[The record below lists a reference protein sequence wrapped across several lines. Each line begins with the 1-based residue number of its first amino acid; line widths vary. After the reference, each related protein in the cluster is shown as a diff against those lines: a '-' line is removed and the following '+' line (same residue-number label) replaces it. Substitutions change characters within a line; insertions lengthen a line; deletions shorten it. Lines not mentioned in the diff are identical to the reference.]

1 MAPNETDWET
11 RIIKDDTSDSDARII
26 KDVTDVIPT
35 KESAE
40 NVTKAGDTKSIKDEI
55 TEDKPSGSAPA
66 EAGFFYPWESPVCED
81 VHAEEHCSKFKEN
94 FR

>member
-11 RIIKDDTSDSDARII
+11 RII

-55 TEDKPSGSAPA
+55 TEDKPSESAPA

-81 VHAEEHCSKFKEN
+81 VHREEHCSKFKEN

>member
-11 RIIKDDTSDSDARII
+11 RIIKDDTSDSN
-26 KDVTDVIPT
+26 VTDGDVIPT

-55 TEDKPSGSAPA
+55 TEDKPSESAPA

>member
-11 RIIKDDTSDSDARII
+11 RII

-55 TEDKPSGSAPA
+55 TEDKPSESAPA

>member
-11 RIIKDDTSDSDARII
+11 RII

-81 VHAEEHCSKFKEN
+81 VHREEHCSKFKEN

>member
-11 RIIKDDTSDSDARII
+11 RII

-55 TEDKPSGSAPA
+55 TEDKTSGSAPA